1 LAQTLPNRELLLL
14 KRLSEGDR
22 AAFDQIFHTHWDLVY
37 SAALVMVKSAEMAGD
52 ISQDV
57 FLSLWENRHKAIVI
71 ENIQGFLYNNVKFLV
86 HKRLRRMK
94 VEDAYVQYLAY
105 KSSVTATTPE
115 QENSFAAK
123 QLQTSLQEGVAKL
136 PPQQQRAF
144 KLSREQGLSHEQIS
158 KIIGVS
164 KSTVKDYIVR
174 SIAYLRQ
181 HLTQYSRLVIA
192 FITVIFS

>member
-1 LAQTLPNRELLLL
+1 
-14 KRLSEGDR
+14 
-22 AAFDQIFHTHWDLVY
+22 
-37 SAALVMVKSAEMAGD
+37 MVKSAEIAGD

-57 FLSLWENRHKAIVI
+57 FLALWENRDKASTI
-71 ENIQGFLYNNVKFLV
+71 ENIHGFLYNNVRFLV

-94 VEDAYVQYLAY
+94 VEDAYAQYLAY
-105 KSSVTATTPE
+105 KESVSSVFTE
-115 QENSFAAK
+115 QENSFAVK
-123 QLQTSLQEGVAKL
+123 QLQHSLLEGVANL

-164 KSTVKDYIVR
+164 KNTVKDYIVR

-181 HLTQYSRLVIA
+181 HLAQYSRLLTTFFALCLATI
-192 FITVIFS
+192 